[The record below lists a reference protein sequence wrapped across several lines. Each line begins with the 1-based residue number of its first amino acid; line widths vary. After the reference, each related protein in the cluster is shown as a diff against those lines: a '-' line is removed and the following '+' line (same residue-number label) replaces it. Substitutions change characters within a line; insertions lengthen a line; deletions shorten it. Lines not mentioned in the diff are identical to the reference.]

1 MTNSE
6 APTNTLSASDYALFR
21 ETVRHFTEREITPNI
36 DTWEKAGIVPQAWWQ
51 RAGEAGLLCLE
62 VDDKYGGAGGDF
74 RSASLVIEEIMRAG
88 AGGLGS
94 CVTVHSDIVAMYID
108 NQGSDAQK
116 RAWLPKMVRGEA
128 VGALAMSEPGVG
140 SDLQG
145 MRTTARL
152 DGDDFILNGQKT
164 FITNGQNAGVCI
176 VCAKTDPREGA
187 RGISLFLVDTTLPG
201 YRPGRN
207 LDKIGQHMADTSEIF
222 LDDVRVPTDALL
234 GSEKQGFGILMSELP
249 RERLLLAIGG
259 IAAAEA
265 AIEWTVDYTSE
276 RHVFGQPIAE
286 FQNTRFA
293 LAQLK
298 AEVTIGRT
306 FVDDCTEKLT
316 RGELDATT
324 AAMAKLWISQLQS
337 RVADECLQLHGGYG
351 YMAEF
356 PISRAWTDARVQQI
370 YGGSNEVMKEIIARE
385 MFGKIRTKFSNDW

>member
-6 APTNTLSASDYALFR
+6 ARNNTLSASDYALFR
-21 ETVRHFTEREITPNI
+21 ETVRRFTEREITPNI
-36 DTWEKAGIVPQAWWQ
+36 EAWEKAGIVPRTWWQ

-62 VDDKYGGAGGDF
+62 VDDEYGGAGGDF

-94 CVTVHSDIVAMYID
+94 CVTVHSDIVATYIN
-108 NQGSDAQK
+108 NQGSEAQK

-128 VGALAMSEPGVG
+128 VGAIAMSEPGIG

-145 MRTTARL
+145 MRTTARR
-152 DGDDFILNGQKT
+152 DGDEFVLNGQKT

-222 LDDVRVPTDALL
+222 LDDVRVPAEALL
-234 GSEKQGFGILMSELP
+234 GSENQGFGVLMSELP

-276 RHVFGQPIAE
+276 RHAFGQPIAE
-286 FQNTRFA
+286 FQNTRFS

-306 FVDDCTEKLT
+306 FVDDCTEKLMC
-316 RGELDATT
+316 GELGATT

-337 RVADECLQLHGGYG
+337 RVADACLQLHGGYG

-385 MFGKIRTKFSNDW
+385 MFGKVRS